1 MQGIVNNL
9 FKSIDKL
16 RATIDERY
24 KVSEKRANSEYA
36 YRTELGREMAIAKAN
51 GMANT
56 ALYDYCRGLEKVAK
70 LREERDILVAQEEYL
85 TELIF
90 YYRTCIRVYE
100 GEAAAERKGL

>member
-9 FKSIDKL
+9 FTSINKL
-16 RATIDERY
+16 RATIDKRY
-24 KVSEKRANSEYA
+24 EVSEQRSTAEYE
-36 YRTELGREMAIAKAN
+36 YRTELGREMAKAKAE

-70 LREERDILVAQEEYL
+70 LRETRDILVAQEEYL
-85 TELIF
+85 TELIY
-90 YYRTCIRVYE
+90 YYRTSIRVYE